1 MKYLMFALFFIS
13 IQRKLRQ
20 HTHLVGHHVI
30 PHANFGGCQRGRYR
44 QRFRYAARRF
54 ASRRGITSP
63 EWRWRCQHFG
73 FNAHRKSDRQLNFNK
88 SIRSVGE
95 PSRSQYKK
103 KNARGKTPARQPN
116 RSRSGDP
123 DLRTIDGD
131 RRRQTPCRWRSPDRH
146 RDRSRRSCTI
156 EKQVK
161 IRRS

>member
-54 ASRRGITSP
+54 ASRRGITRP

-73 FNAHRKSDRQLNFNK
+73 FNAHRESDRQLNFNK

-103 KNARGKTPARQPN
+103 KTRGGFSPARQP
-116 RSRSGDP
+116 
-123 DLRTIDGD
+123 
-131 RRRQTPCRWRSPDRH
+131 
-146 RDRSRRSCTI
+146 
-156 EKQVK
+156 KQVK
-161 IRRS
+161 IRRSCTTEVALPLSVDGDRLIAIGTGAGAPAL